1 MIKPM
6 WNSEAVK
13 AYESGQGVELV
24 NKPYPHYEPAKVT
37 RKQDDDDI
45 QEYVRPWV
53 GLTDKELN
61 VIGSQWHFNLLDDKD
76 KSDLFEFARVIETK
90 LREKNR

>member
-53 GLTDKELN
+53 GLTEREQGAIMEDLN
-61 VIGSQWHFNLLDDKD
+61 AYGTNLYQ
-76 KSDLFEFARVIETK
+76 FAQAIETK